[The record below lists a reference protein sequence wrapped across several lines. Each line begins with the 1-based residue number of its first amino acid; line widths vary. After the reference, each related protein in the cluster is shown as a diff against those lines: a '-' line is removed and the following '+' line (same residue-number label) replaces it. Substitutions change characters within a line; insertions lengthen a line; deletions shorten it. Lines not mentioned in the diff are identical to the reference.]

1 MGNRE
6 QSPGD
11 GLKGLVECGLC
22 FIGIKINKISC
33 KFDRGRLK
41 KKEGLLK

>member
-22 FIGIKINKISC
+22 FIGVLNKISR
-33 KFDRGRLK
+33 KLDRGRLK